1 MYQQVNV
8 KEKPKIENRAIIN
21 ETRKSTLSKNG
32 RRKNKKSG

>member
-8 KEKPKIENRAIIN
+8 KKNQKMRIEQLLMKHV
-21 ETRKSTLSKNG
+21 TSTLSKNG